1 MLIFPLFV
9 QKRRE
14 ERKEGRKER
23 GKGGRRERE
32 RELPV
37 TDESVLTQ
45 IFHHKLNKSLK
56 FQQAFLLKELN
67 LCVRAGRLGS

>member
-32 RELPV
+32 RA
-37 TDESVLTQ
+37 S
-45 IFHHKLNKSLK
+45 SY
-56 FQQAFLLKELN
+56 
-67 LCVRAGRLGS
+67 R